1 MGATTETATAVA
13 TPLPLQPKPAAAT
26 SLPLV
31 KSRLLDAAERWD
43 QLAEEVERFAL
54 RPRRRNEMYY

>member
-1 MGATTETATAVA
+1 MASPCEYRANAA
-13 TPLPLQPKPAAAT
+13 QQREAAAAT
-26 SLPLV
+26 SLPQV

-43 QLAEEVERFAL
+43 QLADEVERFAL